1 MIRSMRL
8 RSGSWSCFMPTSRR
22 IDTTKPYD
30 LALRAIEAYPGDAEL
45 TKVLGIFNYRRKLYP
60 RSLQL
65 LTEAFT
71 KRKDDPELLYYL
83 GETHYQLRDWSRCKA
98 TLEQAVSLNLP
109 AGLAEEATRT
119 LAQCSDN
126 IPPAQP

>member
-1 MIRSMRL
+1 V
-8 RSGSWSCFMPTSRR
+8 
-22 IDTTKPYD
+22 
-30 LALRAIEAYPGDAEL
+30 
-45 TKVLGIFNYRRKLYP
+45 KVLGIFNYRRKLYP

-83 GETHYQLRDWSRCKA
+83 GETHYQLKDWSRCKA
-98 TLEQAVSLNLP
+98 MLEQAVNL
-109 AGLAEEATRT
+109 GLAD
-119 LAQCSDN
+119 DN